1 MLCCFACQQG
11 HFWSFILLI
20 PTGGPC
26 ILNSKVS
33 THFCLLARVCQ
44 HTFFLT
50 HSTLNYNST
59 KMLAKSP
66 FSQSASYTRMS
77 LRYSL
82 TELISFF
89 FYHCNI
95 YDYLIQTFLFNSMS
109 SPFSCLVPYF
119 WLLFSISTWSDIHS
133 PTASSFVKPFFHT
146 AWTTFSEHF
155 IFFSSKTVIDFCC
168 LATPNSA
175 VCLDISR
182 PVKSSPSLL
191 NLFF

>member
-33 THFCLLARVCQ
+33 THFCLLAHVCQ

-59 KMLAKSP
+59 QMLAKSP
-66 FSQSASYTRMS
+66 FSQSVSYTRMS

-82 TELISFF
+82 TELISLFF
-89 FYHCNI
+89 IIVTSVITKFK
-95 YDYLIQTFLFNSMS
+95 
-109 SPFSCLVPYF
+109 
-119 WLLFSISTWSDIHS
+119 HS
-133 PTASSFVKPFFHT
+133 
-146 AWTTFSEHF
+146 
-155 IFFSSKTVIDFCC
+155 
-168 LATPNSA
+168 
-175 VCLDISR
+175 
-182 PVKSSPSLL
+182 SLL
-191 NLFF
+191 PRPLHSHGWCPASGCYSVSAHEVIFTFQ

>member
-1 MLCCFACQQG
+1 MFVNIL
-11 HFWSFILLI
+11 SSLLI
-20 PTGGPC
+20 QLWITTLHKCLQNLPFPKVLATPGCPC
-26 ILNSKVS
+26 NTPWLSS
-33 THFCLLARVCQ
+33 FH
-44 HTFFLT
+44 
-50 HSTLNYNST
+50 
-59 KMLAKSP
+59 
-66 FSQSASYTRMS
+66 
-77 LRYSL
+77 
-82 TELISFF
+82 FF

-168 LATPNSA
+168 PATPNSA

-191 NLFF
+191 NLFFLNLLQ

>member
-1 MLCCFACQQG
+1 MPLTEISTIFLKHGYFQNFSVLFQLFFSALDCDQIQIMLCCFACQQG

-119 WLLFSISTWSDIHS
+119 WLLFSIST
-133 PTASSFVKPFFHT
+133 
-146 AWTTFSEHF
+146 
-155 IFFSSKTVIDFCC
+155 
-168 LATPNSA
+168 
-175 VCLDISR
+175 
-182 PVKSSPSLL
+182 
-191 NLFF
+191 